1 MFFPKILNDMAAE
14 PVGLWD
20 CGNTVSGTNMLLLR
34 IFFFLNSTL
43 LQLQQ
48 KTEMDK
54 WIYMII
60 SILPH
65 RLVPLYLD
73 RGFLSILAT
82 SKMGMIG

>member
-14 PVGLWD
+14 PVGLWEHSVWNKHVAVKD
-20 CGNTVSGTNMLLLR
+20 F
-34 IFFFLNSTL
+34 FFFLNSTL

-54 WIYMII
+54 LIYMII

-65 RLVPLYLD
+65 SLVPLYLD